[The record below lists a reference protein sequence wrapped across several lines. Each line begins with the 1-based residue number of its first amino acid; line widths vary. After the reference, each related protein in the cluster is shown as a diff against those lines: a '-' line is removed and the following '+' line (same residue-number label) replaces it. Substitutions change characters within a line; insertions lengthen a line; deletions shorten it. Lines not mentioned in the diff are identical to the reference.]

1 MSDCRAD
8 FDLTGAIKLVK
19 ALDKM
24 GKSPQKAVTKAAS
37 KAITPVK
44 RAIKNGTV
52 PVGKTGTLKR
62 AITRKA
68 EKSRFR
74 GKKIYVVTFD
84 RKYNT
89 VLQKPIDRPGIYG
102 GKSPKAY
109 YPASQE
115 YGFLTRKKGGEGME
129 YRYGRSFHKCSDDLG
144 AWYERFRDDE
154 SRSFKIVRETRHRI
168 MGVESVQGIENRK
181 VEGQRYMRK
190 GAEASED
197 QAKRIMVETME
208 KELDKLWKE
217 ATHA

>member
-44 RAIKNGTV
+44 RAIKYGTV
-52 PVGKTGTLKR
+52 PVGETGNLKR

-68 EKSRFR
+68 EKSRRR
-74 GKKIYVVTFD
+74 GKKIYEVTFD
-84 RKYNT
+84 KKYNS
-89 VLQKPIDRPGIYG
+89 VLQKPIKNPGEAG
-102 GKSPKAY
+102 GKNDRAY

-115 YGFLTRKKGGEGME
+115 YGFLTRSKGGGYSYVPGLHFM
-129 YRYGRSFHKCSDDLG
+129 
-144 AWYERFRDDE
+144 
-154 SRSFKIVRETRHRI
+154 RE
-168 MGVESVQGIENRK
+168 
-181 VEGQRYMRK
+181 
-190 GAEASED
+190 GAENAEQ
-197 QAKRIMVETME
+197 QAKTIMVDTLE